1 MLGDVTEMTLT
12 TLTFSRSEHGPGG
25 LPLTLA
31 CIDIDAH
38 ADRLPYVVYHLLCS
52 IPGICLIICVISVNA
67 YMMKS
72 LKEKVRK
79 ASSEARTVEVKCFV
93 ENAVLQPFIYLLLR
107 NAAPIPQGASD
118 NTGWD
123 KMRKFSE
130 AFVWTTEV
138 SCVLL
143 ENLVEEGTGVVNGT
157 LQGKQK

>member
-79 ASSEARTVEVKCFV
+79 RVA
-93 ENAVLQPFIYLLLR
+93 
-107 NAAPIPQGASD
+107 
-118 NTGWD
+118 
-123 KMRKFSE
+123 
-130 AFVWTTEV
+130 
-138 SCVLL
+138 
-143 ENLVEEGTGVVNGT
+143 
-157 LQGKQK
+157 KQEPWK